1 MKAAT
6 AKKDET
12 VWVLTHVY
20 DKNSDAVSELYSGTE
35 REVVEKIVD
44 EFALGELNDKIKS
57 MSALMEYLDETWY
70 LVDLKLLK
78 VK

>member
-1 MKAAT
+1 
-6 AKKDET
+6 
-12 VWVLTHVY
+12 
-20 DKNSDAVSELYSGTE
+20 VSELYSGTE